1 MSIIGRFAVSFGMG
15 NILAAIVLLGIALM
29 LKSFFGGLVLI
40 GVAIT
45 LYGYGLKEV
54 PANPPSA
61 GLLTVWGTRTRTVL
75 REGYHL
81 LAPYF
86 PFFLDVIIV
95 NVTTVNQDFV
105 SQFFC
110 RANKEDGKGTVI
122 TNEKGP
128 FKAGIQV
135 SLTSAITWRPDRDC
149 LDVFLNNKGE
159 AGVKSILDDI
169 LPQVL
174 RIEGSRRTFESL
186 TEGRDDLI
194 DAIIMLLVK
203 EDYHGLSPEQ
213 KTAFRN
219 EMKDNGK
226 KDILGLGIT
235 IFKVNVGEPDPGE
248 SSKKDIENLAKE
260 QFQRRGEVYEV
271 ATEIAQAQE
280 LHKAYM
286 SAGETR
292 TLHDCILEIRR
303 RKSIREGHGQVFEI
317 PGIEALGSVVGP
329 IVASVAAMS
338 KGTGSPNAKPQQQDT
353 GASGTAKSTRRRGAP
368 PTEK

>member
-1 MSIIGRFAVSFGMG
+1 MG
-15 NILAAIVLLGIALM
+15 NILAAIVLLGLALM
-29 LKSFFGGLVLI
+29 LKSFFGGLALI

-61 GLLTVWGTRTRTVL
+61 GLLTVWGTRTSTAL

-86 PFFLDVIIV
+86 PFFLDVIVV
-95 NVTTVNQDFV
+95 NMTTVNQDFV

-110 RANKEDGKGTVI
+110 KVNEKEDGKGEMDKKD
-122 TNEKGP
+122 EKP
-128 FKAGIQV
+128 ESFRAGIQV
-135 SLTSAITWRPDRDC
+135 SLTSAITWRPDEDR

-174 RIEGSRRTFESL
+174 RIEGTRHTFESL
-186 TEGRDDLI
+186 TAGRDKLI
-194 DAIIMLLVK
+194 DAIILLLVG
-203 EDYHGLSPEQ
+203 EDYHDLTPAE
-213 KTAFRN
+213 KTARRN
-219 EMKDNGK
+219 EMKNGGK

-271 ATEIAQAQE
+271 STEIAQAQE
-280 LHKAYM
+280 LHKAYVG
-286 SAGETR
+286 AGETR

-303 RKSIREGHGQVFEI
+303 RKSIKEGHGQVFEI
-317 PGIEALGSVVGP
+317 PGIEALGPVVGP
-329 IVASVAAMS
+329 IVAGVAAMAKS
-338 KGTGSPNAKPQQQDT
+338 AGTATGTRTQSQQSDSGQAKPMR
-353 GASGTAKSTRRRGAP
+353 KRGAP
-368 PTEK
+368 PPKSEE